1 MKSFKKFIILIFL
14 LISSLQLNSVNA
26 ETVSVKVPIDLKPIW
41 ITCDKTDWSRS
52 YKCTL
57 ESWFWSMKNVVQKII
72 QYFIFITWL
81 LWVLYI
87 IISWIML
94 SMSWIN
100 PNLAKPAKENII
112 KAIIWVIIL
121 LLSWVI
127 LNFIAPWVYK

>member
-1 MKSFKKFIILIFL
+1 MKKFIVLIFL
-14 LISSLQLNSVNA
+14 LISSLQLNPVSA
-26 ETVSVKVPIDLKPIW
+26 DTVSVKVPINLKPIW
-41 ITCDKTDWSRS
+41 IDCTQVWSN

-57 ESWFWSMKNVVQKII
+57 ESWFWSTKNAIQKII